1 MSVCVRVCLKRCIL
15 KNWLMKLW
23 GLACTKFVEQAGRL
37 EGLAGVDTGVLRKNF
52 SLENLNFCC

>member
-1 MSVCVRVCLKRCIL
+1 
-15 KNWLMKLW
+15 MKLW